1 MIPAHLTALSRNS
14 HFLGTAPPG
23 VTAIKQVFLSFFTNY
38 SPCRTQLL
46 GIRTRKI
53 VRDTVDKRLYSTI
66 FDQEEMQQPTLY
78 EVLVKQLYTIK
89 AKPVKFTLDN
99 MEKLY
104 NLINNPMDQV
114 SSKRT
119 TKHFILTLSVKRK
132 KHQANVLMRS
142 SFLGNSIFIFSF
154 ERIIF

>member
-1 MIPAHLTALSRNS
+1 MIVAHLSAFSRNS
-14 HFLGTAPPG
+14 HGIASPS
-23 VTAIKQVFLSFFTNY
+23 VTAFKQVFLSLLTNY
-38 SPCRTQLL
+38 SPCRTQLF
-46 GIRTRKI
+46 GIRARKI
-53 VRDTVDKRLYSTI
+53 VRDTVDKKRLYSTI

-89 AKPVKFTLDN
+89 AAPVKLALDN

-119 TKHFILTLSVKRK
+119 RKHFTLTPPVKRK
-132 KHQANVLMRS
+132 KHQADVLMHS
-142 SFLGNSIFIFSF
+142 SLLANSIFFIFF